1 MLNEYQKKL
10 FKEVANTIRGLSMDG
25 VQKAN
30 SGHPGLPLGCGEIG
44 AVLWGAFLNYD
55 PSDEEAIWRDHFV
68 LSAGHGSMF
77 LYSALHLA
85 GYNLSIDD
93 LKKFRQKDSKTPGH
107 PEKLDTEGVEVTTGP
122 LGQGIANAVGIAL
135 GMKILAETY
144 NKDGFPIFENKV
156 VVLAGDGCL
165 MEGISHEASSFA
177 GHLCLNNLILL
188 YDRNHITLDG
198 AFSDSCSDDVVMRYK
213 SYGFDVVEIE
223 NGNSIEQVYDAL
235 MRIRGTQ
242 EKPLLVV
249 CNTVIGF
256 GSPHKAGT
264 HHVHGS
270 PLGEEE
276 VLATK
281 RALGMSEEKFF
292 VPAGVKEFFNER
304 KELMKKKKIH
314 FEDMFNNY
322 QKSYRELAAEIKGLR
337 DHPIPHAL
345 KKALEN
351 LSFED
356 KVAGR
361 KASSMALQEIA
372 KFVPSLI
379 GGSADL
385 SGSDCT
391 KLENYGIISR
401 AHFAG
406 RNIKYGVREFAMA
419 AIANGLSTVHLRPF
433 IGTFLCFSDYMRNAI
448 RLAAISKYPTLFV
461 FTHDSI
467 FLGEDGPTHQPV
479 EHVASLRAMPG
490 LFVFRPG
497 DAHEAAGSW
506 WIAMNRKNGPSVLIF
521 TRQPLPT
528 LKETKRDFD
537 ETIGKGAY
545 ILIKEDKSRAI
556 DITIIGTGSEL
567 YLAKEAY
574 QRLTSDKFSKNVKV
588 VSMPCMDL
596 FEEQDKH
603 YKETVLGR
611 NCGMVVSIEAAVS
624 FGWERYTG
632 RDGLHICVDSFGK
645 SEPIEDLQQ
654 DFGFTIDQVMEQ
666 IIVAFKAYSVL
677 GL

>member
-1 MLNEYQKKL
+1 MEKAMLDETYKKKL
-10 FKEVANTIRGLSMDG
+10 QEVAHTIRALSMDG

-30 SGHPGLPLGCGEIG
+30 SGHPGLPLGCAEIG
-44 AVLWGAFLNYD
+44 AVLWGSFLRFD
-55 PSDEEAIWRDHFV
+55 PTDEEAIFRDHFV

-85 GYNLSIDD
+85 GYNLTLDD
-93 LKKFRQKDSKTPGH
+93 LKHFRQRNSKTPGH

-122 LGQGIANAVGIAL
+122 LGQGVANAVGIAL
-135 GMKILAETY
+135 GLKILAETY
-144 NKDGFPIFENKV
+144 NKDGFPIFDNKV
-156 VVLAGDGCL
+156 ICLAGDGCL

-198 AFSDSCSDDVVMRYK
+198 AFSDSCSDDVIMRYK
-213 SYGFDVVEIE
+213 SYGFDVLEIE
-223 NGNSIEQVYDAL
+223 NANNIDEVYEVLMSIRL
-235 MRIRGTQ
+235 SQ
-242 EKPLLVV
+242 ERPMLVV

-264 HHVHGS
+264 HHAHGA

-281 RALGMSEEKFF
+281 RALGISEEKFF
-292 VPAGVKEFFNER
+292 VPPSVRDFFQER
-304 KELMKKKKIH
+304 QH
-314 FEDMFNNY
+314 
-322 QKSYRELAAEIKGLR
+322 
-337 DHPIPHAL
+337 HL
-345 KKALEN
+345 KKVKTHAEKMLIAYEKAYPKLAQELKN
-351 LSFED
+351 RAKHTVPEGLKKTLQGLKFED
-356 KVAGR
+356 KLAGR
-361 KASSMALQEIA
+361 KASSIVLQEIA
-372 KFVPSLI
+372 KVIPSLI

-391 KLENYGIISR
+391 FLDHYAVIKRGDFS
-401 AHFAG
+401 G

-433 IGTFLCFSDYMRNAI
+433 TGTFLCFSDYMRNAI
-448 RLAAISKYPTLFV
+448 RLAALSKHPTLFV

-497 DAHEAAGSW
+497 DAHEVAASW
-506 WIAMNRKNGPSVLIF
+506 WIALKRIQGPSVLIF
-521 TRQPLPT
+521 TRQPLKT
-528 LKETKRDFD
+528 MKETDKDF
-537 ETIGKGAY
+537 EESVGKGGY
-545 ILIKEDKSRAI
+545 ILVEEDASVPI
-556 DITIIGTGSEL
+556 DITLIGTGSEL
-567 YLAKEAY
+567 SLAKEIADC
-574 QRLTSDKFSKNVKV
+574 LKSEKFSKNVRV
-588 VSMPCMDL
+588 VSMPCMEIFD
-596 FEEQDKH
+596 EQDKI
-603 YKETVLGR
+603 YKEKVLGKQ
-611 NCGMVVSIEAAVS
+611 CGLIVSVEAGTS

-632 RDGLHICVDSFGK
+632 KEGIHISIESFGK

-654 DFGFTIDQVMEQ
+654 DFGFTVDQAIEQ
-666 IIVAFKAYSVL
+666 IMTTVNAH
-677 GL
+677 G